1 MARKVMPGLGSIA
14 LAISAAVIPSWS
26 LPAKHKVQGTAP
38 VPRQITT
45 ARRVFISN
53 AGRGCSPFGDPYF
66 SGGPNRTYN
75 QFYAAMKSWGRYA
88 LAGSPSA
95 GELNF
100 KIGLSCPPVTT
111 TNSLKEVNAGTT
123 YDPQLRLVILD
134 MKTHTVLWT
143 ITVHVKR
150 AILQHNRDKNFDG
163 AMATLTS
170 DLKTLVAKAAPGTPS
185 HSRSGP

>member
-1 MARKVMPGLGSIA
+1 MARKVMPRLGWTV
-14 LAISAAVIPSWS
+14 LAISAAFIPAWS
-26 LPAKHKVQGTAP
+26 LPGKQKAQGTAP

-45 ARRVFISN
+45 ASRVFISN

-66 SGGPNRTYN
+66 SGGSNRSYN
-75 QFYAAMKSWGRYA
+75 QFYAAMKSWGRYE
-88 LAGSPSA
+88 LANSPSA
-95 GELNF
+95 AELNF
-100 KIGLSCPPVTT
+100 KFGLSCPPVTT

-150 AILQHNRDKNFDG
+150 AILQHNRDKNFDE
-163 AMATLTS
+163 AMASLVS
-170 DLKTLVAKAAPGTPS
+170 DLEQLATKAAQSAPS
-185 HSRSGP
+185 HSHSGP